1 MGNNR
6 TAGVV
11 LLAVGIG
18 WLAAVP
24 AFLWWMVS
32 MEASAGPDR
41 PDEAAWRL
49 WRALEVLLVEPRWLG
64 NTLSALLLGASA
76 LGVGPVVVGVAT
88 LRGNARAPKWAAAA
102 TASGIAY
109 CGIGLAVHWALLMP
123 VVNASENPA
132 VVTASGD
139 LNRAIPVTL
148 GAGFVS
154 LILAGL
160 VLLGARCQVASA
172 RGAPARYGAGL
183 WRR

>member
-1 MGNNR
+1 
-6 TAGVV
+6 
-11 LLAVGIG
+11 
-18 WLAAVP
+18 
-24 AFLWWMVS
+24 
-32 MEASAGPDR
+32 
-41 PDEAAWRL
+41 
-49 WRALEVLLVEPRWLG
+49 
-64 NTLSALLLGASA
+64 
-76 LGVGPVVVGVAT
+76 
-88 LRGNARAPKWAAAA
+88 
-102 TASGIAY
+102 
-109 CGIGLAVHWALLMP
+109 MP